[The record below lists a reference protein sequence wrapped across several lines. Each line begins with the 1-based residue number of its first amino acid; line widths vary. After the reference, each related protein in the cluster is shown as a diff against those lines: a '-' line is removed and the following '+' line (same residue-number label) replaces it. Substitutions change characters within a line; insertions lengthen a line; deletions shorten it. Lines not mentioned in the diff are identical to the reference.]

1 MSFQYT
7 GIYWLKNDSKF
18 CFPDM
23 SEYIRNAREG
33 MKRPLKAP
41 EFAAAGDAIT
51 LANLKKE
58 LPHIRQGLVRVM
70 LIGQKRRRF
79 SRTPMR

>member
-1 MSFQYT
+1 
-7 GIYWLKNDSKF
+7 
-18 CFPDM
+18 
-23 SEYIRNAREG
+23 

-79 SRTPMR
+79 PRTPMR